1 MCIIIANV
9 GGRNGLIDY
18 LHYLMGLTGGGIH
31 YWLGGYDQSL
41 KFLISI
47 VIVDYITGLLS
58 AFVLKELNS
67 KLGHRGILRKIGLF
81 LSIVI
86 AHLADEVL
94 GSQGMIRLMAIWFYI
109 SKEGI
114 SAVENL
120 AQAGVPIPKALKKAL
135 QQIQEK

>member
-1 MCIIIANV
+1 MN
-9 GGRNGLIDY
+9 
-18 LHYLMGLTGGGIH
+18 
-31 YWLGGYDQSL
+31 YWLGGNDQSL

-47 VIVDYITGLLS
+47 VVVDYITGLLS

-120 AQAGVPIPKALKKAL
+120 VQVGVLIPKALKKTL